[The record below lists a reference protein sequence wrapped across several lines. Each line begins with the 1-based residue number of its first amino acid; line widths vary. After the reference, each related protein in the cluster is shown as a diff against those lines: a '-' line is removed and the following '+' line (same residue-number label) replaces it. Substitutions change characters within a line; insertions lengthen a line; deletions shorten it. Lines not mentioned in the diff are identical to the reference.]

1 MLSLHSLSFILENK
15 IFYQNISMTILP
27 SSIVYIQGK
36 NGSGKTSLLRMLA
49 GIQLPSAGKIT
60 FSKNSLPITQLNK
73 PYCTYIGHHF
83 GIKLELTILENIE
96 FWAKIYDSEQL
107 VNAAIIYFSLQDLV
121 NTKCYELSA
130 GNQKKVALA
139 RLLACRSKLWLLD
152 EVDSNLDSIN
162 KQLLLNL
169 IISHADN
176 GGIVFITSHHP
187 PEIKSAQILNISEY
201 EGDLL

>member
-36 NGSGKTSLLRMLA
+36 NGSGKTSFLRMLA
-49 GIQLPSAGKIT
+49 GIQLPSTGKIT

-73 PYCTYIGHHF
+73 PYCTYIGHRF
-83 GIKLELTILENIE
+83 GIKLELTVLENIE

-107 VNAAIIYFSLQDLV
+107 VNAAIVYFSLQDVV

>member
-15 IFYQNISMTILP
+15 TFYQNISMTILP

-36 NGSGKTSLLRMLA
+36 NGSGKTSFLRMLA
-49 GIQLPSAGKIT
+49 GIQLPSTGKIT

>member
-15 IFYQNISMTILP
+15 TFYQNISMTILP

-49 GIQLPSAGKIT
+49 GIQLPSTGKIT
-60 FSKNSLPITQLNK
+60 FSKNSLPINQLNK
-73 PYCTYIGHHF
+73 PYCTYIGHSF
-83 GIKLELTILENIE
+83 GIKLELTVLENIE
-96 FWAKIYDSEQL
+96 FWAKIYNSEQL
-107 VNAAIIYFSLQDLV
+107 VNAAIVYFSLQDVV

-130 GNQKKVALA
+130 GNQKKVALS

-162 KQLLLNL
+162 KELLLNL
-169 IISHADN
+169 VISHADN
-176 GGIVFITSHHP
+176 GGIVFITSHNP